1 MRKLSGASYEIKHC
15 ESGRIDKYH
24 AMDLPPVP
32 LELQA
37 FTLVDGPNNRYGQ
50 LYRNITKDAYKAT
63 GIDGFL
69 PHWPFD
75 AEMFEPSAAAAA
87 AVHVGRL

>member
-1 MRKLSGASYEIKHC
+1 MRLTYEIKHC
-15 ESGRIDKYH
+15 ESGRLDKRH
-24 AMDLPPVP
+24 AIGLLPVP
-32 LELQA
+32 PELQSS
-37 FTLVDGPNNRYGQ
+37 TPVDGPDNRYGQ

-87 AVHVGRL
+87 AVHVGRR